1 MKKLFTLLAF
11 TFTLAFSLPITS
23 LDAQVQRM
31 VVVEEFTNA
40 SCPPCA
46 SQNPAF
52 NALLDQNL
60 HQVVPI
66 KYQTAFPG
74 FDPYNQQNP
83 GEVATR
89 LAVYGINGV
98 PTAAMDGEIP
108 GPSYGGGG
116 LGGWNA
122 DGSYD
127 GGPYGYTQAVLDYAA
142 DLETHIEVLLDVE
155 WNEDFSSA
163 DVNVSIINHSDE
175 AFDGNNRLHILLL
188 EVENV
193 WPEPPG
199 NTNERD
205 FTHVMRKMYPD
216 AQGTAI
222 DSLGGGDTLNI
233 FIEAAIPEYI
243 YALSEMAFATF
254 VQNNDNREIF
264 NGAITDR
271 VVIDRLYPNMGV
283 VATNVETEGEL
294 CDRTADVSVVV
305 ENMGLID
312 VTYFDLIVA
321 VGNEVF
327 TFSYDELLEPG
338 EQLEFSF
345 DESFQLAGGS
355 NVVSAFIDEVNNNEY
370 QDANPF
376 TNLGEPVE
384 AAAIGNAA
392 PDDFDYGFENDE
404 TGSNAPDRFLLES
417 PNNNSFIA
425 VVSRNSFQNAP
436 APVGGFGESEKSLLI
451 NFYQWQVPQLNNRG
465 SITVMENVDIE
476 NVSRVE
482 ISFDRAHARYSGF
495 PTSDRLEGYVSYDCG
510 ESWELVYSKSGDDL
524 ATSPAV
530 EPFFVP
536 RADQWETDVIVIEEP
551 AGDELL
557 FKFDVVSDWGN
568 SLFID
573 NIKMDA
579 RPVSVTNND
588 PFQGSVSVFPNPSTD
603 YVNIEFEIE
612 NESEMLIEVFNMKGQ
627 LIQVLSDFN
636 SYSAGSHLL
645 RWTPDAAG
653 QYFVKFYDGKAQKV
667 EMFTI
672 VK

>member
-1 MKKLFTLLAF
+1 MKKLFTLLTF
-11 TFTLAFSLPITS
+11 TFVLAMSLPPS
-23 LDAQVQRM
+23 NLDAQVERM
-31 VVVEEFTNA
+31 VVIEEFTNA

-46 SQNPAF
+46 AQNPAF

-83 GEVATR
+83 GEVSTR

-108 GPSYGGGG
+108 GPAYGGGI
-116 LGGWNA
+116 GGWNP

-127 GGPYGYTQAVLDYAA
+127 GGPYGYNQAVLNHAA
-142 DLETHIEVLLDVE
+142 AIETHIEVLLDVE

-163 DVNVSIINHSDE
+163 DVNVSIVNHSDE
-175 AFDGNNRLHILLL
+175 AFDGNNRLHVLLL

-199 NTNERD
+199 STNERD

-233 FIEAAIPEYI
+233 SLEALIPEYI

-254 VQNNDNREIF
+254 VQNHDNREIY

-271 VVIDRLYPNMGV
+271 VVIDRFFPNMGV
-283 VATNVETEGEL
+283 VSTNVVTEGEL

-305 ENMGLID
+305 ENMGLVD
-312 VTYFDLIVA
+312 VTYFDLLVA

-327 TFSYDELLEPG
+327 SFSYDELLEPG
-338 EQLEFSF
+338 EQLTFSF
-345 DESFQLAGGS
+345 DEPFQLGGGS
-355 NVVSAFIDEVNNNEY
+355 NVISAFIDDVNNNEF

-376 TNLGEPVE
+376 TNIGEPVE
-384 AAAIGNAA
+384 AAAVGSTV
-392 PDDFDYGFENDE
+392 PDEFVYGFEDDE
-404 TGSNAPDRFLLES
+404 VGSVAPDRFLIES
-417 PNNNSFIA
+417 PNDNSIR

-436 APVGGFGESEKSLLI
+436 AAVGGYGESEKSLLV
-451 NFYQWQVPQLNNRG
+451 NFYQWQLPQLPERG
-465 SITVMENVDIE
+465 SITVMENVDIS
-476 NVSRVE
+476 NVSRIE
-482 ISFDRAHARYSGF
+482 ISFDRAHAAYSGF
-495 PTSDRLEGYVSYDCG
+495 PSNDRLEAYVSYDCG
-510 ESWELVYSKSGDDL
+510 ESWEMVYSKESADL
-524 ATSPAV
+524 ATSPPV

-536 RADQWETDVIVIEEP
+536 RANQWDTDVIVIEDP

-557 FKFDVVSDWGN
+557 FKFDVISDWGN

-573 NIKMDA
+573 NIRMDT

-588 PFQGSVSVFPNPSTD
+588 PFKGSVSVFPNPATD

-627 LIQVLSDFN
+627 LVKVLSDFD
-636 SYSAGSHLL
+636 SFTAGAHAL
-645 RWTPDAAG
+645 RWAPENAG
-653 QYFVKFYDGKAQKV
+653 QYFVKFYDGNAQAV
-667 EMFTI
+667 ELFTVI
-672 VK
+672 K